1 MLQICDIGVFLLTSL
16 IYFDKIIFTSKNLR
30 GGIKLVIVANELSK
44 SYKIPKRKSGIING
58 LKGMIHR
65 EYDEIMALDKVSFEI
80 GEGELVGYI
89 GPNGAG
95 KSTTIKILS
104 GILTPDSGE
113 CTVLG
118 KIPYKDRINYV
129 KDIGVVF
136 GQRTQLWWDLPVID
150 SFELLKDI
158 YKIPLVDYVEI
169 KKELIEW
176 LNLGGFINTP
186 VRQLSL
192 GQKMRCELAASLLHS
207 PRVLFLD
214 EPTIGLDAVSK
225 LAVREFIKKLNKE
238 RGVTVILTTH
248 DMDDIESLCSRV
260 MVIGKGRILSD
271 GSLQSLRNTVSRDR
285 RLILDFDTGANGFS
299 IEGTT
304 IVKKEKNK
312 LIIDFN
318 PDVITPANLIATL
331 SSKYNII
338 DILIENPPIEEIIA
352 KIYGEFN
359 I

>member
-1 MLQICDIGVFLLTSL
+1 M
-16 IYFDKIIFTSKNLR
+16 
-30 GGIKLVIVANELSK
+30 VIVANELSK
-44 SYKIPKRKSGIING
+44 GYKISKRNSGVIGG
-58 LKGMIHR
+58 LKSIVHK
-65 EYDEIMALDKVSFEI
+65 EYEEIIALDKISFEV

-113 CTVLG
+113 CKVLG
-118 KIPYKDRINYV
+118 KVPYKERIDYV

-136 GQRTQLWWDLPVID
+136 GQRTQLWWDLPVIN

-158 YKIPLVDYVEI
+158 YKIPLGDYLKI

-176 LNLGGFINTP
+176 LSLESFIDTP

-248 DMDDIESLCSRV
+248 DMDDIETLCNRV
-260 MVIGKGRILSD
+260 IVIGKGKILLD
-271 GSLQSLRNTVSRDR
+271 GSLQSLRNTVSKDR
-285 RLILDFDTGANGFS
+285 RLILDFDEGSNGFT
-299 IEGTT
+299 IEGATL
-304 IVKKEKNK
+304 VKREKNR
-312 LIIDFN
+312 LIIDFD
-318 PDVITPANLIATL
+318 PDIITPADLITIL
-331 SSKYNII
+331 STKYKIK

-352 KIYGEFN
+352 KLYGEFN

>member
-1 MLQICDIGVFLLTSL
+1 M
-16 IYFDKIIFTSKNLR
+16 
-30 GGIKLVIVANELSK
+30 VIVADQLSK
-44 SYKIPKRKSGIING
+44 SYEVSKRKPGIING
-58 LKGMIHR
+58 LKSIVHR
-65 EYDEIMALDKVSFEI
+65 DYEEIIALDNVSFQI
-80 GEGELVGYI
+80 SKGELVGYI

-104 GILTPDSGE
+104 GILTPGSGE
-113 CTVLG
+113 CKVLG

-158 YKIPLVDYVEI
+158 YKIPMGDYLKN

-176 LNLGGFINTP
+176 LSLGNFINTP

-192 GQKMRCELAASLLHS
+192 GQKMRSELAASLLHS
-207 PRVLFLD
+207 PSVLFLD

-248 DMDDIESLCSRV
+248 DMDDIETLCNRV
-260 MVIGKGRILSD
+260 IVIGKGKILSD
-271 GSLQSLRNTVSRDR
+271 GSLSSLRNKVSKDR
-285 RLILDFDTGANGFS
+285 RLILEFEEGTNGIS

-304 IVKKEKNK
+304 IVKKEKNR

-318 PDVITPANLIATL
+318 PDVITPANLINTL
-331 SSKYNII
+331 STKYKIK

-352 KIYGEFN
+352 RLYKELKI
-359 I
+359 

>member
-1 MLQICDIGVFLLTSL
+1 M
-16 IYFDKIIFTSKNLR
+16 
-30 GGIKLVIVANELSK
+30 VIVARELSK

-58 LKGMIHR
+58 FKGMIHR
-65 EYDEIMALDKVSFEI
+65 EYEEITALDNISFEI
-80 GEGELVGYI
+80 GKGELVGYI

-104 GILTPDSGE
+104 GILTPDLGE
-113 CTVLG
+113 CRVLG

-136 GQRTQLWWDLPVID
+136 GQRSQLWWDLPVID

-158 YKIPLVDYVEI
+158 YKIPLGDYLKM

-176 LNLGGFINTP
+176 LNLESFINNP

-207 PRVLFLD
+207 PQMLFLD

-248 DMDDIESLCSRV
+248 DMDDIETLCSRV
-260 MVIGKGRILSD
+260 IVIGKGQILSD
-271 GSLQSLRNTVSRDR
+271 GNLKSLRDKVSKER
-285 RLILDFDTGANGFS
+285 RLILDYSEGKNGFS
-299 IEGTT
+299 IEGATL
-304 IVKKEKNK
+304 VKEERNRI
-312 LIIDFN
+312 IIDFN
-318 PDVITPANLIATL
+318 PDIITPADLITTL
-331 SSKYNII
+331 STRYKIK
-338 DILIENPPIEEIIA
+338 DILIENPPIEEVIA
-352 KIYGEFN
+352 ELYGE
-359 I
+359 

>member
-1 MLQICDIGVFLLTSL
+1 M
-16 IYFDKIIFTSKNLR
+16 
-30 GGIKLVIVANELSK
+30 VIVANQLSK
-44 SYKIPKRKSGIING
+44 EYKIGQRKPGIVGG
-58 LKGMIHR
+58 LQNIIHK
-65 EYDEIMALDKVSFEI
+65 EYKIVKALENISFEI

-113 CTVLG
+113 CKVLG
-118 KIPYKDRINYV
+118 KVPYKERINYV

-158 YKIPLVDYVEI
+158 YKIPKGDYIKV

-176 LNLGGFINTP
+176 LNLESFINTP

-207 PRVLFLD
+207 PQVLFLD
-214 EPTIGLDAVSK
+214 EPTIGLDAISK

-238 RGVTVILTTH
+238 KGVTVILTTH
-248 DMDDIESLCSRV
+248 DMDDIETLCNRV
-260 MVIGKGRILSD
+260 MVIGKGQILLD
-271 GSLQSLRNTVSRDR
+271 GSLETLRNTVSKDR
-285 RLILDFDTGANGFS
+285 RMILETYEGTNGFS
-299 IEGTT
+299 INGATLIEE
-304 IVKKEKNK
+304 EKNR
-312 LIIDFN
+312 LMIDFN
-318 PDVITPANLIATL
+318 PDIITPAELINIL
-331 SSKYNII
+331 STKYKIK
-338 DILIENPPIEEIIA
+338 DILIENTPIEEIIA
-352 KIYGEFN
+352 KLYGELN

>member
-1 MLQICDIGVFLLTSL
+1 M
-16 IYFDKIIFTSKNLR
+16 
-30 GGIKLVIVANELSK
+30 VIVANELSK
-44 SYKIPKRKSGIING
+44 GYKISKRKPGIVGG
-58 LKGMIHR
+58 LKSIVHK
-65 EYDEIMALDKVSFEI
+65 EYEEIIALDKISFEV

-113 CTVLG
+113 CKVLG
-118 KIPYKDRINYV
+118 KVPYKERIDYV

-158 YKIPLVDYVEI
+158 YKIPLGEYLKI

-176 LNLGGFINTP
+176 LSLENFIDTP

-248 DMDDIESLCSRV
+248 DMDDIETLCNRV
-260 MVIGKGRILSD
+260 IVIGKGKILLD
-271 GSLQSLRNTVSRDR
+271 GSLQSLRNTVSKAR
-285 RLILDFDTGANGFS
+285 RLILDFDEGTNGFFIDGATLIS
-299 IEGTT
+299 
-304 IVKKEKNK
+304 KEKNR
-312 LIIDFN
+312 LVIDFD
-318 PDVITPANLIATL
+318 PDIITPADLINTL
-331 SSKYNII
+331 STKYKIK
-338 DILIENPPIEEIIA
+338 DILIENTPIEEIIA
-352 KIYGEFN
+352 KLYGVFN

>member
-1 MLQICDIGVFLLTSL
+1 M
-16 IYFDKIIFTSKNLR
+16 
-30 GGIKLVIVANELSK
+30 VIVANELSK
-44 SYKIPKRKSGIING
+44 SYKIPIREPGIING
-58 LKGMIHR
+58 LKSIVHR
-65 EYDEIMALDKVSFEI
+65 EYKEIVALDKISFKI

-104 GILTPDSGE
+104 GILTPDSGQCE
-113 CTVLG
+113 VLG
-118 KIPYKDRINYV
+118 KVPYKERINYV

-158 YKIPLVDYVEI
+158 YKIPKDDYL
-169 KKELIEW
+169 KNKNELIQW
-176 LNLGGFINTP
+176 LNLESFMNSP

-248 DMDDIESLCSRV
+248 DMDDIESLCNRV
-260 MVIGKGRILSD
+260 IVIGKGQILSD
-271 GSLQSLRNTVSRDR
+271 GSLQSLRNTVSKDR
-285 RLILDFDTGANGFS
+285 RLILDISEGTNGFS
-299 IEGTT
+299 IEGTNL
-304 IVKKEKNK
+304 VRKEKNK
-312 LIIDFN
+312 LIIDFD
-318 PDVITPANLIATL
+318 PDIITPADLITIL
-331 SSKYNII
+331 STKYQIK

-352 KIYGEFN
+352 KLYGEFN

>member
-1 MLQICDIGVFLLTSL
+1 M
-16 IYFDKIIFTSKNLR
+16 
-30 GGIKLVIVANELSK
+30 VIVANELSK
-44 SYKIPKRKSGIING
+44 SYKIPIREPGIING
-58 LKGMIHR
+58 LKSIVHR
-65 EYDEIMALDKVSFEI
+65 EYKEIVALDKISFKI

-104 GILTPDSGE
+104 GILTPDSGQCE
-113 CTVLG
+113 VLG
-118 KIPYKDRINYV
+118 KVPYKERINYV

-158 YKIPLVDYVEI
+158 YKIPKDDYL
-169 KKELIEW
+169 KNKNELIQW
-176 LNLGGFINTP
+176 LNLESFINSP

-248 DMDDIESLCSRV
+248 DMDDIESLCNRV
-260 MVIGKGRILSD
+260 IVIGKGQILSD
-271 GSLQSLRNTVSRDR
+271 GSLQSLRNIVSKDR
-285 RLILDFDTGANGFS
+285 RLILDISEGTNGFS
-299 IEGTT
+299 IEGTNL
-304 IVKKEKNK
+304 VRKEKNK
-312 LIIDFN
+312 LIIDFD
-318 PDVITPANLIATL
+318 PDIITPADLITIL
-331 SSKYNII
+331 STKYQIK

-352 KIYGEFN
+352 KLYGEFN

>member
-1 MLQICDIGVFLLTSL
+1 M
-16 IYFDKIIFTSKNLR
+16 
-30 GGIKLVIVANELSK
+30 VIVANELSK
-44 SYKIPKRKSGIING
+44 SYKIPKRMPGIVGG
-58 LKGMIHR
+58 LKSIVHK
-65 EYDEIMALDKVSFEI
+65 EFNEIIALDKISFEI

-104 GILTPDSGE
+104 GILTPDSGG
-113 CTVLG
+113 CKVLG
-118 KIPYKDRINYV
+118 KIPYMDRINYV
-129 KDIGVVF
+129 RDIGVVF

-158 YKIPLVDYVEI
+158 YKIPLGDYSII

-176 LNLGGFINTP
+176 LNLENFINTP

-207 PRVLFLD
+207 PKVLFLD

-225 LAVREFIKKLNKE
+225 LAVREFIKKLNRE

-260 MVIGKGRILSD
+260 MVIGNGKILSD
-271 GSLQSLRNTVSRDR
+271 GSLQSLRDTVSKDR
-285 RLILDFDTGANGFS
+285 RLIVDFDNGSNGFS

-304 IVKKEKNK
+304 IVKEEKNK

-318 PDVITPANLIATL
+318 PDIITPANLIATL
-331 SSKYNII
+331 SSKYNIK

>member
-1 MLQICDIGVFLLTSL
+1 ML
-16 IYFDKIIFTSKNLR
+16 
-30 GGIKLVIVANELSK
+30 IVANELSK
-44 SYKIPKRKSGIING
+44 SYKIPKRMPGIVGG
-58 LKGMIHR
+58 LKSIVHK
-65 EYDEIMALDKVSFEI
+65 EFTEIIALDKVSFNI

-104 GILTPDSGE
+104 AILTPDSGE

-129 KDIGVVF
+129 RDIGVVF

-150 SFELLKDI
+150 SFDLLKDI

-176 LNLGGFINTP
+176 LNLGSFINTP

-207 PRVLFLD
+207 PKVLFLD

-260 MVIGKGRILSD
+260 MVIGKGQILSD
-271 GSLQSLRNTVSRDR
+271 GSLQSLRNTVSKDR
-285 RLILDFDTGANGFS
+285 RLIIDFDEGVNGFS
-299 IEGTT
+299 IEGVTH
-304 IVKKEKNK
+304 ISQEENR
-312 LIIDFN
+312 LILDFN
-318 PDVITPANLIATL
+318 PEIITPADLITFL
-331 SSKYNII
+331 SSNYNIT

-352 KIYGEFN
+352 KIYGELK

>member
-1 MLQICDIGVFLLTSL
+1 M
-16 IYFDKIIFTSKNLR
+16 
-30 GGIKLVIVANELSK
+30 VIVAKELSK
-44 SYKIPKRKSGIING
+44 TYRVPKRNSGIING
-58 LKGMIHR
+58 FKGMIHR
-65 EYDEIMALDKVSFEI
+65 EYKEIVGLNNVSFEI

-150 SFELLKDI
+150 SFDLLKDI
-158 YKIPLVDYVEI
+158 YKIPTIEYI
-169 KKELIEW
+169 KMKKELIDR
-176 LNLGGFINTP
+176 LNLESFINDP

-207 PRVLFLD
+207 PKILFLD

-238 RGVTVILTTH
+238 RGVSVILTTH

-260 MVIGKGRILSD
+260 IVIGKGRILSD
-271 GSLQSLRNTVSRDR
+271 GTLKSLREKVSNER
-285 RLILDFDTGANGFS
+285 RLILDFDGDNGGFNLV
-299 IEGTT
+299 GTT
-304 IVKKEKNK
+304 IVKQEPNR
-312 LIIDFN
+312 LTIDFN
-318 PDVITPANLIATL
+318 PDIVTTADLIAFLATQYHI
-331 SSKYNII
+331 K
-338 DILIENPPIEEIIA
+338 DILIENPPIEEVIA
-352 KIYGEFN
+352 ELYGAWKI
-359 I
+359 

>member
-1 MLQICDIGVFLLTSL
+1 MEGCE
-16 IYFDKIIFTSKNLR
+16 
-30 GGIKLVIVANELSK
+30 LVIEANELSK

-58 LKGMIHR
+58 FKGMIHR
-65 EYDEIMALDKVSFEI
+65 EYEEIVALDKISFDIE
-80 GEGELVGYI
+80 EGELVGYI

-104 GILTPDSGE
+104 GILTPDSGQ

-118 KIPYKDRINYV
+118 KVPYKDRINYV

-158 YKIPLVDYVEI
+158 YKIPITEYSKI
-169 KKELIEW
+169 KKELMDW
-176 LNLGGFINTP
+176 LNLEGFINNP

-207 PRVLFLD
+207 PKILFLD

-260 MVIGKGRILSD
+260 IVIGKGQILSD
-271 GSLQSLRNTVSRDR
+271 GTLKSLRENVSSER
-285 RLILDFDTGANGFS
+285 RLILDFDEGIGGIA
-299 IEGTT
+299 IAGTT
-304 IVKKEKNK
+304 IVKQESNR

-318 PDVITPANLIATL
+318 PDIVTTANLIAHL
-331 SSKYNII
+331 STKYSIK
-338 DILIENPPIEEIIA
+338 DILIENPPIEEVIA
-352 KIYGEFN
+352 QLYGEWN